1 MKRFACA
8 AVAVLALFP
17 LTRPA
22 GACSLCGGLAA
33 RPTLRADIE
42 QAKVV
47 VYGAAVRSWLDKS
60 PGGTEFQIARVIK
73 SDPALGDGKT
83 ITLPGYI
90 PILDPKDPPRFVV
103 FFAVNDGK
111 LTFTGGRSV
120 RSDAVLKYLE
130 GAAALAGKDRT
141 TALRYF
147 FDFVDHPDEGVST
160 DAFLEF
166 ARANDQEVGEVA
178 RHLPAERVRK
188 LLQNPKTPSERLGLY
203 AFLLGAAGGAQD
215 ADLLRD
221 MIVRPTE
228 RTSMALDGL
237 LSGYINLR
245 PREGWDL
252 AVSILGD
259 GKKSF
264 TQRFSVARALRFYHA
279 WKPAETKTQVLRGLA
294 AMIPDGEVADLAIDD
309 LRQWKLWDLT
319 PLVLAQYGKRS
330 HDAPI
335 VRRTILRYALT
346 CPLPEAKRL
355 VDDVRRRDPG
365 LIRDLEESLEADRQ
379 GRSRT
384 PGELPVRADAP
395 QRAGGEPVA
404 EAQGSGGGTEGGAM
418 PRWVFLLGSGAA
430 LMAIAF
436 VFIGFGRSGQR
447 PVQL

>member
-1 MKRFACA
+1 
-8 AVAVLALFP
+8 
-17 LTRPA
+17 
-22 GACSLCGGLAA
+22 
-33 RPTLRADIE
+33 
-42 QAKVV
+42 
-47 VYGAAVRSWLDKS
+47 
-60 PGGTEFQIARVIK
+60 
-73 SDPALGDGKT
+73 
-83 ITLPGYI
+83 
-90 PILDPKDPPRFVV
+90 
-103 FFAVNDGK
+103 
-111 LTFTGGRSV
+111 
-120 RSDAVLKYLE
+120 
-130 GAAALAGKDRT
+130 
-141 TALRYF
+141 
-147 FDFVDHPDEGVST
+147 
-160 DAFLEF
+160 
-166 ARANDQEVGEVA
+166 
-178 RHLPAERVRK
+178 
-188 LLQNPKTPSERLGLY
+188 
-203 AFLLGAAGGAQD
+203 
-215 ADLLRD
+215 

-279 WKPAETKTQVLRGLA
+279 WKPAETKVQVLRGLA

-309 LRQWKLWDLT
+309 LRLWKLWDLT

-335 VRRTILRYALT
+335 VRRTILRYALS

-384 PGELPVRADAP
+384 PGELPARADAP
-395 QRAGGEPVA
+395 DRADAEPVA
-404 EAQGSGGGTEGGAM
+404 VAQGSGGATEGGAM

-430 LMAIAF
+430 LMALAF
-436 VFIGFGRSGQR
+436 VFIGFGRSGQP
-447 PVQL
+447 PVQR